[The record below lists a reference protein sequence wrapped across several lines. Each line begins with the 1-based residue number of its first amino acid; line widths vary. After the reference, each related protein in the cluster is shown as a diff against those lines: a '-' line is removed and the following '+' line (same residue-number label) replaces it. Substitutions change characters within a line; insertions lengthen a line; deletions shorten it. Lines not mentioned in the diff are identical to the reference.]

1 MDYINTIKES
11 PISMIGVGGVVGS
24 FNFYSAAADY
34 SVDFDGNDQ
43 LILASDAVLSPSDQ
57 DFTFEVWLY
66 PDAAWGGSFDSI
78 YFNNQGTGG
87 FWLGA
92 YQGDWVVRTGGTTN
106 HITIDPAPTVGEWTQ
121 VVVARESGTLY
132 VWYNGAQKGNVSNST
147 NWPTA
152 QTLIGNDGGGST
164 YNGYMSNLR
173 FVKGTNVYGTN
184 HFSPPSSPLT
194 NVTNTKLLC
203 CQSSSSV
210 TTAAVAPGSIT
221 TSGDPTA
228 STSQYT
234 FPFYSNGGY
243 AVQFD
248 GATDGDAL
256 TVADFPNFLTNN
268 FTVECYIMPDNV
280 SGGIDTIMDNYQNSS
295 SSGAWWALHQNNDGF
310 YWGRNSANPISTSG
324 NLSNSTWYHVAMVRN
339 GTNFTLYLNGSSI
352 GTYTES
358 YDYTDGGGSETRTLS
373 IGRQHNPGSG
383 RQYDGKISNVRI
395 TIGQALYTSNFTS
408 PIPAI
413 SPLTNSSQGAISDN
427 VKLLCCGQSTTT
439 GSAVTSGTITAIS
452 SPSVVGGP
460 F

>member
-184 HFSPPSSPLT
+184 HFSPPSSALT

-203 CQSSSSV
+203 CQNNSSV

-228 STSQYT
+228 STSQYP

-243 AVQFD
+243 AIQFD
-248 GATDGDAL
+248 GASDGDAL
-256 TVADFPNFLTNN
+256 TVADFPNFLTND
-268 FTVECYIMPDNV
+268 FTVECYIC
-280 SGGIDTIMDNYQNSS
+280 
-295 SSGAWWALHQNNDGF
+295 L
-310 YWGRNSANPISTSG
+310 
-324 NLSNSTWYHVAMVRN
+324 
-339 GTNFTLYLNGSSI
+339 
-352 GTYTES
+352 
-358 YDYTDGGGSETRTLS
+358 
-373 IGRQHNPGSG
+373 
-383 RQYDGKISNVRI
+383 
-395 TIGQALYTSNFTS
+395 LYTSPS
-408 PIPAI
+408 PRD
-413 SPLTNSSQGAISDN
+413 S
-427 VKLLCCGQSTTT
+427 
-439 GSAVTSGTITAIS
+439 
-452 SPSVVGGP
+452 
-460 F
+460 